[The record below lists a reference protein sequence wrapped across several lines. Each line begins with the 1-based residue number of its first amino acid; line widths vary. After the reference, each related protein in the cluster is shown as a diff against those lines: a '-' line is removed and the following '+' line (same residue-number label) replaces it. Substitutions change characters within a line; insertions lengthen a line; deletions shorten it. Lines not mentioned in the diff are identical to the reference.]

1 MAMDTWS
8 AVEMLRLPG
17 ALPGYMRRAAR
28 TRTPRFGGGGL
39 VGWRALRLQG
49 TGASDVRTRGQHQH
63 L

>member
-28 TRTPRFGGGGL
+28 TRTPRFGGGGAGEGGGGT
-39 VGWRALRLQG
+39 VG
-49 TGASDVRTRGQHQH
+49 
-63 L
+63 